1 MDLALLSNARANPRG
16 LQTDYWLSLA
26 LDDVGRVGVYLGAS
40 HPEWKWN
47 LNLSYATLRAGVEK
61 LTDDDPPLIPGS
73 VAANTDPSQYDLLGR
88 RFFVS
93 ASCRF

>member
-1 MDLALLSNARANPRG
+1 MGVNVLAS
-16 LQTDYWLSLA
+16 SLA
-26 LDDVGRVGVYLGAS
+26 AFVFTKVPGLPPLDDVGRVGVYLGAS

-47 LNLSYATLRAGVEK
+47 RILSYATLRAGVEK

-88 RFFVS
+88 RFYVS
-93 ASCRF
+93 ASYRF